1 MSPEDP
7 RQTAYRESRRRWV
20 EDPENGLVP
29 YPKQRWRQRERVKP
43 EPGVIDAVEPEE
55 G

>member
-1 MSPEDP
+1 MTEDP
-7 RQTAYRESRRRWV
+7 RQTAYREARRLWV

-29 YPKQRWRQRERVKP
+29 YPQRDRIKP
-43 EPGVIDAVEPEE
+43 EPGELDTGDEQE